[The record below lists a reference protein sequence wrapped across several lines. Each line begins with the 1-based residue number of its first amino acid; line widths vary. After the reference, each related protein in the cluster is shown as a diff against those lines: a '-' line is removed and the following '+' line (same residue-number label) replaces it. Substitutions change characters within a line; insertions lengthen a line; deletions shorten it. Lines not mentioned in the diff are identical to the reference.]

1 MSWYAIEV
9 LATLEICVALES
21 GLTLCILIS
30 SSCWTGCKSL
40 LFCQRSQVERT
51 DQWSAAPNPCSFPG
65 KWGIFSHPECNLVSL
80 RCWLKIEKTAYQIN
94 CMPMLSC
101 KYIYIHLI
109 RISKLPDEFP
119 HLPIQPMNQTFR
131 DSSFWVVN
139 LGWFLN
145 IRHAWC
151 KEQKHRSYGAGP
163 ASICILDAK
172 PPASSAGSPWS
183 RCHPWAQWSK
193 LG

>member
-9 LATLEICVALES
+9 LATLEICIALES

-101 KYIYIHLI
+101 IYTSYTYIKVTGWVPPSTDTAHEPNIHGLLI
-109 RISKLPDEFP
+109 LGGEFGIIFEHSP
-119 HLPIQPMNQTFR
+119 CLMQGTKTSI
-131 DSSFWVVN
+131 
-139 LGWFLN
+139 L
-145 IRHAWC
+145 
-151 KEQKHRSYGAGP
+151 RSWP
-163 ASICILDAK
+163 SIHMYL
-172 PPASSAGSPWS
+172 
-183 RCHPWAQWSK
+183 RCNATSEFCGFSMK
-193 LG
+193 